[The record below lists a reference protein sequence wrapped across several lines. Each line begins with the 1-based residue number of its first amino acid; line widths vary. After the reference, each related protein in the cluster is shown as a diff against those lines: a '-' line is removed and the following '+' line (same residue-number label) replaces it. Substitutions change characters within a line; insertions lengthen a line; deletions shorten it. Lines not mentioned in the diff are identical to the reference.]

1 MPQQISLKQLRLQK
15 LGMRCLLVLG
25 FWTLLGLSFA
35 CQNYFASIA
44 SENPIAW
51 RRALKSALSDWYLM
65 GALFY
70 PTLWVS
76 RRFQVTRLTQWR
88 RIMALLVCGAIFSVV
103 HLVLYVLVRAVVYPE
118 DKFAFLESFGFWF
131 VRRFHGNV
139 FYYLTFVVVGH
150 ALDYY
155 RQLRERELRAAELE
169 GRLSQAQLQALKM
182 QLQPHF
188 LFNTLNTIS
197 EMIHEDPAAADR
209 MITALSDLLRST
221 LDNTGRQHVLLRQ
234 ELEFLS
240 RYLQIEQGRLGE
252 RLAVDLDISPETLD
266 ASVPNLI
273 LQPIVENA
281 IRHGIAPY
289 AKAGRVTIE
298 SRRRDGVLELR
309 VRDTGPGLADL
320 SLREIGKGIGL
331 ANTEAR
337 LQRLY
342 GPRFVFEL
350 STGKAGG
357 VSVLLAIPFQI
368 DGQTQ
373 DAAAYEPGADPRGR
387 R

>member
-1 MPQQISLKQLRLQK
+1 MPQQISATQIRLRK
-15 LGMRCLLVLG
+15 LGTRCLLILA

-76 RRFQVTRLTQWR
+76 RRFQVTRPTQWR
-88 RIMALLVCGAIFSVV
+88 RILVHLVCGAVFSIV
-103 HLVLYVLVRAVVYPE
+103 HLALYVLVRAIVYPE
-118 DKFAFLESFGFWF
+118 DKFAFVESFGFWF
-131 VRRFHGNV
+131 VRRFHGNI

-150 ALDYY
+150 ALSYY

-169 GRLSQAQLQALKM
+169 ARLSQAQLQALKM

-197 EMIHEDPAAADR
+197 EMVHEDPAAADR

-221 LDNTGRQHVLLRQ
+221 LDNTGRQHVPLKQ
-234 ELEFLS
+234 ELEFLR
-240 RYLQIEQGRLGE
+240 RYLQIEQTRLGE
-252 RLAVDLDISPETLD
+252 RLAVDMVISPETLD
-266 ASVPNLI
+266 ALVPNLI

-298 SRRRDGVLELR
+298 SRRQDDVLELR

-320 SLREIGKGIGL
+320 SLQEVGKGIGL
-331 ANTEAR
+331 ANTETR
-337 LQRLY
+337 LQQLY
-342 GPRFVFEL
+342 GPQFTLRL
-350 STGKAGG
+350 TTGSEGG
-357 VSVLLAIPFQI
+357 VSVCLAIPFQT

-373 DAAAYEPGADPRGR
+373 NAPGYEPNPGPRGGR
-387 R
+387 